1 MRRIRKLTDAPKDFK
16 NVVDFVVQN
25 FVPEHDMG
33 VLSASNLNLEKGMK
47 WVLFNIREAVFI
59 VEDDGKLIGTIG
71 LNKTSP
77 WYSDAEYLTDGW
89 FYVLPQYRKKGV
101 AGILIEAAKDY
112 AKEKS
117 LPLIVGVFSKE
128 DALGKAGIMNK
139 LGLITVGGLFATGV

>member
-1 MRRIRKLTDAPKDFK
+1 MRRIRKLTDGEKDFK

-47 WVLFNIREAVFI
+47 WVLFNIREAVFV

-89 FYVLPQYRKKGV
+89 FYVLPEYRKKRCSWNFNRSCERLCKRKKP
-101 AGILIEAAKDY
+101 A
-112 AKEKS
+112 
-117 LPLIVGVFSKE
+117 F
-128 DALGKAGIMNK
+128 NCRR
-139 LGLITVGGLFATGV
+139 FQ